1 MKKGGVFLLLGITL
15 FSCGLVIGVLLGR
28 GINHQDVTVA
38 YVDAAGQ
45 NMNSEQKATDTG
57 TNHDNYL
64 ININTAS
71 AAMLDTLPG
80 IGSVIA
86 QRIVDY
92 RNENGPFAAKTDLL
106 NVYGIGEEK
115 LLKIYEL
122 ITLEDSK

>member
-1 MKKGGVFLLLGITL
+1 MKKGRVFLLFCITL

-28 GINHQDVTVA
+28 GMNSHDVTVSISD
-38 YVDAAGQ
+38 VTLQ
-45 NMNSEQKATDTG
+45 NGDTG
-57 TNHDNYL
+57 LEGAEKPESYDSYL

-71 AAMLDTLPG
+71 VAMLDTLPG
-80 IGSVIA
+80 IGPVIA

-92 RNENGPFAAKTDLL
+92 RNENGPFTAKTDLL

-122 ITLEDSK
+122 ITLEDS